1 MDATVVSDAVSVV
14 GMLGATVDFN
24 DVDEL
29 DLRAALIVI
38 VGAKAEV
45 LAATAAKIATTLT
58 EVEENFI
65 VLLWSIFVQCDVG
78 AIMQLFVFFDHAE

>member
-1 MDATVVSDAVSVV
+1 MDATDVSDVSVV

-29 DLRAALIVI
+29 DLRTALI

-45 LAATAAKIATTLT
+45 LPATAAKIATTLT
-58 EVEENFI
+58 EVVENFI
-65 VLLWSIFVQCDVG
+65 VLLYNIGSNNA
-78 AIMQLFVFFDHAE
+78 AILLLIISPSDE